1 MIIEKT
7 KIERERERERWYL
20 LQLRVESL
28 RNAKENLTTDTAKEN
43 SLGTLFKEKK
53 MKLTIIFM

>member
-1 MIIEKT
+1 MR
-7 KIERERERERWYL
+7 ERERERERERDWWYL

-28 RNAKENLTTDTAKEN
+28 RNAKENLTTDTAEEN

-53 MKLTIIFM
+53 RN